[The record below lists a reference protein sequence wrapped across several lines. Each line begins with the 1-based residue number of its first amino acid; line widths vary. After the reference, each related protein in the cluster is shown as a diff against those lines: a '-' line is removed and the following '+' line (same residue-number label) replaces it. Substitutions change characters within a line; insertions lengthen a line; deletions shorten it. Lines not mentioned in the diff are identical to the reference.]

1 MIRVIH
7 RVALLKRIQALVG
20 GMLFVLLITACSDSL
35 KYETLAPGAV
45 VLAFGDSVTHG
56 TGAKEGEDYP
66 NRLAQH
72 SGWDVVNAGIPGD
85 TARSAKSRIENLL
98 QEIEPALVIVELGG
112 NDFLRRYPDT
122 EVKEDLRVILRAVKE
137 SGATAV
143 LVGVP
148 ELSVFRAGVGSLS
161 DSAIYAELAKEEKV
175 LLVNGVFSSVL
186 SDAALRA
193 DQIHPNAEGYRKLAD
208 GIAAALTGAGL
219 LIVR

>member
-1 MIRVIH
+1 
-7 RVALLKRIQALVG
+7 
-20 GMLFVLLITACSDSL
+20 
-35 KYETLAPGAV
+35 
-45 VLAFGDSVTHG
+45 
-56 TGAKEGEDYP
+56 
-66 NRLAQH
+66 
-72 SGWDVVNAGIPGD
+72 VVNAGIPGD